1 MTQLAKN
8 LTNLA
13 PLTAETDLD
22 FRLYAK
28 YLAFLRRHPTH
39 AARILYGIIVPP
51 HESYMLET
59 HWLGY
64 RENTL
69 VCSRGTSKTFITGS
83 VFPQIK
89 ATLFGNISTLVASA
103 SRFRGGK
110 NVLKDS
116 ERLVKGQLRNQKLKG
131 NWVAFASS
139 SARVIKR
146 EPDMWT
152 IEMKTNSSMFTIPT
166 NNDESVLGLRANI
179 LVIDE
184 RNTFD
189 GQAIQ
194 KTYLPFLNVGTDF
207 ENPAMGSEG
216 NQVFFIGTIDYTYRD
231 WYPQIMAH
239 CRLAELQ
246 YNRHKAM
253 MEQDWETY
261 DRIDQEHGT
270 VLADFSLAYTR
281 YDYTDLLIPV
291 YIDKYKV
298 HYPGA
303 LPGKSIKWDNRDNR
317 HLIFSYPVNKKQLE
331 GDYDKGLVDFETWAA
346 EQRNVFIQASGSVYS
361 PKLIENATGPI
372 YTIEEERSRGWSM
385 DEQGRRYVPPVL
397 YKCSD
402 PCILGV
408 DTARTSDFSAFVI
421 IRIGEADPAMFENK
435 GQYDLKI
442 DCGLS
447 TWGNVI
453 WAEQHQKMTIKEIS
467 DTIRAL
473 RARYN
478 IIYIPN
484 VPGITID
491 ARGGGTNVRDELAN
505 PMPEKLPSGAIDP
518 AWKCPQKIYDP
529 KDEEYDHLSLD
540 ESNWPGLE
548 LLWTSDQINQELV
561 GFSRAQMEISRLYL
575 GQYLSVQLRNDP
587 DNLLAVGYRGVQTL
601 KNQLLRIQA
610 VPTASGKSIRYQMPG
625 DPKKLENK
633 KDLFSAFLYAC
644 YGLRKYTIEYA
655 QRGPESEPVAYGVI
669 IRQRGQHM

>member
-1 MTQLAKN
+1 MTTLSTE
-8 LTNLA
+8 LSRLA
-13 PLTAETDLD
+13 PLTAETELD

-39 AARILYGIIVPP
+39 AVRILYGIVVPP

-59 HWLGY
+59 CWLGY

-69 VCSRGTSKTFITGS
+69 VCSRGTSKTFTVGS
-83 VFPQIK
+83 VFPQVK

-110 NVLKDS
+110 MVLKDS
-116 ERLVKGQLRNQKLKG
+116 ERLVRGQLKSQRMEG
-131 NWVAFASS
+131 EWVYTSKTGQ
-139 SARVIKR
+139 RVIRR
-146 EPDMWT
+146 EPDMWSIDMT
-152 IEMKTNSSMFTIPT
+152 TNSTVFTIPT

-189 GQAIQ
+189 GHVIQ

-207 ENPAMGSEG
+207 ENPALGAEG
-216 NQVFFIGTIDYTYRD
+216 NQAFFIGTIDYTYRD
-231 WYPQIMAH
+231 WYPQINAH
-239 CRLAELQ
+239 CRLAEIQ
-246 YNRHKAM
+246 HDVHKAM
-253 MEQDWETY
+253 VAGDWDTY
-261 DRIDQEHGT
+261 DRINNEYGIT
-270 VLADFSLAYTR
+270 LADFSSAYTR
-281 YDYTDLLIPV
+281 YDYTDLLIPL

-303 LPGKSIKWDNRDNR
+303 VRGKSLKWDNRDQR
-317 HLIFSYPVNKKQLE
+317 DLIYTYPVNKKQLE
-331 GDYDKGLVDFETWAA
+331 GEYDKGLVDFETWAA

-361 PKLIENATGPI
+361 PKLVEKAIGPV
-372 YTIEEERSRGWSM
+372 YTIEEEEARGWSM

-397 YKCSD
+397 YTCSD

-408 DTARTSDFSAFVI
+408 DTARTSDFSAFVV

-435 GQYDLKI
+435 GQYDLKS
-442 DCGLS
+442 DSGLS

-467 DTIRAL
+467 DTIRNL
-473 RARYN
+473 RERYN

-505 PMPEKLPSGAIDP
+505 PMPEKLSGGVVDSS
-518 AWKCPQKIYDP
+518 WKCPQKIYDP
-529 KDEEYDHLSLD
+529 KDEEYRYLAED

-561 GFSRAQMEISRLYL
+561 GFSRAQMEISRLYI
-575 GQYLSVQLRNDP
+575 GQYLSTRLRKDP
-587 DNLLAVGYRGVQTL
+587 DNLLAIGYRGVQIL

-644 YGLRKYTIEYA
+644 HGLRKYTIEYT